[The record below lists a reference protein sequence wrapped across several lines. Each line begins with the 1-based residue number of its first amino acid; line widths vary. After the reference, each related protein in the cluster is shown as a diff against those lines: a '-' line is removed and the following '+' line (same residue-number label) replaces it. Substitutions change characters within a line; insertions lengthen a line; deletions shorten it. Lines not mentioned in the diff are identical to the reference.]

1 MPATMLIAGI
11 TLAKKR
17 GRVSGRHGYAVYE
30 VPDFA
35 TFLLAEVIIWP
46 SH

>member
-1 MPATMLIAGI
+1 MPATTLIAGI

-17 GRVSGRHGYAVYE
+17 GRVSGRRGCEVYE

-35 TFLLAEVIIWP
+35 TLLLVEVIP
-46 SH
+46 